1 MSTKPK
7 ILVIS
12 DDRNEAGRIEQR
24 LPEFNVIAT
33 IGSGPEALKVLE
45 RFQPQLIFLCLS
57 QNPEDGNN
65 LCGDIRATRI
75 GHSLKIVVLSVDS
88 AMEQRAKT
96 YQAGADDIIMM
107 PYTDEEL
114 RHKAFI
120 YCQINAQQSAPPV
133 EQDIRLQLESVIE
146 NTPLVAIKG
155 LDRKG
160 AITRWNKT
168 SEQIYGYNSV
178 ETIGKY
184 PRDFFLSEE
193 VVRELEQRHREI
205 LETGQ
210 ASLPKEWSIH
220 TRTGE
225 RRWLYSTMFPVYKEG
240 RVHSVFCMDVD
251 ITRRI
256 WAEEDRRLSLEKLRR
271 ALHGT
276 IQAMALTV
284 ETRDQYTAGHM
295 RRVADLAQFIGSE
308 MGLPENTVEAIRMA
322 AGLHDI
328 GKIAVPAEILSK
340 PARLSRNEFALI
352 KEHPSVG
359 YDILKTI
366 EFPWPLADI
375 VHQHHEMLDGSGYPS
390 GLAGNQ
396 IMVEASII
404 TVADVVESIS
414 THRPYR
420 PSLGIESA
428 FSEIEQNKGIKYLP
442 AAVDACIN
450 LFREKGYQFDR

>member
-1 MSTKPK
+1 MSNKPK
-7 ILVIS
+7 MLVIS
-12 DDRNEAGRIEQR
+12 DDRSEASKIEKK
-24 LPEFNVIAT
+24 LPEFNVIST
-33 IGSGPEALKVLE
+33 VGSGPEALKVME
-45 RFQPQLIFLCLS
+45 RFQPQIIFLCFPQQL
-57 QNPEDGNN
+57 DDATN
-65 LCGDIRATRI
+65 LCGNIRATAM
-75 GHSLKIVVLSVDS
+75 GHSLKIIVLSTET
-88 AMEQRAKT
+88 AMEQRART
-96 YQAGADDIIMM
+96 YQSGADDIIMM
-107 PYTDEEL
+107 PYAVEEL
-114 RHKAFI
+114 RHKAVF
-120 YCQINAQQSAPPV
+120 YSQLNVPHPPSPV
-133 EQDIRLQLESVIE
+133 EQDINLQLESVIE

-168 SEQIYGYNSV
+168 CEQIYGYNAS
-178 ETIGKY
+178 ETVGKH
-184 PRDFFLSEE
+184 PRDFFPSEE
-193 VVRELEQRHREI
+193 VIRELEQRHREI

-210 ASLPKEWSIH
+210 ASLPKEWFIH

-375 VHQHHEMLDGSGYPS
+375 VHQHHELLDGSGYPQ
-390 GLAGNQ
+390 GLAADQ
-396 IMVEASII
+396 IMIESCIL

-442 AAVDACIN
+442 EAVEACIN

>member
-1 MSTKPK
+1 MTNKPK

-12 DDRNEAGRIEQR
+12 DDRSEAGKIEKR
-24 LPEFNVIAT
+24 LPEFSVIST
-33 IGSGPEALKVLE
+33 LGSGPEALKVMQ
-45 RFQPQLIFLCLS
+45 RFQPLLIFLCFPDKL
-57 QNPEDGNN
+57 EEVTH
-65 LCGDIRATRI
+65 LCGAIRSTRM
-75 GHSLKIVVLSVDS
+75 GHSLKILVLS
-88 AMEQRAKT
+88 AETTMEQRAKV
-96 YQAGADDIIMM
+96 YQSGADDLIKI
-107 PYTDEEL
+107 PYAEEEL
-114 RHKAFI
+114 RHKTVFYSQASMP
-120 YCQINAQQSAPPV
+120 QPAPPV
-133 EQDIRLQLESVIE
+133 EHIRLQLESVIE

-155 LDRKG
+155 LDRRG

-168 SEQIYGYNSV
+168 CEQIYGYNAA
-178 ETIGKY
+178 ETIGKH
-184 PRDFFLSEE
+184 PRDFFMSEE
-193 VVRELEQRHREI
+193 VIRELEQRHREI

-225 RRWLYSTMFPVYKEG
+225 RRWLYSTMFPVYQEG

-340 PARLSRNEFALI
+340 PSRLSRNEFALI

-375 VHQHHEMLDGSGYPS
+375 VHQHHELLDGSGYPQ
-390 GLAGNQ
+390 GLADDQ
-396 IMVEASII
+396 IMVESSIL

-442 AAVDACIN
+442 EAVDACIS